1 LSRETL
7 GKRVVIVFLP
17 SRYFFY
23 RASVLAL
30 GKVFAEYPI
39 KTLDKETFAD
49 TVDAVCC
56 LPSITLG
63 KAFAVCPGHTAKPLF
78 SGSVFAIVEQMDQS
92 FGFNY
97 KSFMII
103 MCSVIKVH
111 ANSSI
116 FLYIF

>member
-1 LSRETL
+1 MT
-7 GKRVVIVFLP
+7 VFSP
-17 SRYFFY
+17 SRYFFFC

-63 KAFAVCPGHTAKPLF
+63 KAFAECFLGFAVCPGHTAKPLF

-111 ANSSI
+111 VNSSI